1 MSISPYTS
9 SSAPTRCPLAT
20 LRPSAPD
27 IRTWVACTLTNVFE
41 RFSPRAM
48 RIIPMANEEARRLN
62 HHFMGPEHLL
72 LALLRQGTGVAAE
85 ALQRFGVSLE
95 AVESEVLKRV
105 AAGKAVVD
113 ETLQFTPQAKM
124 ALELSSCEAL
134 RLNHGYIG
142 TEHLLLGIIQA
153 GDGVAVEV
161 LVSLGVDL
169 EQLRNEVI
177 DHISESSEWKDLAAD
192 YADEGGQSVSQV
204 AIGSTLDGVA
214 LEGLMEF
221 RPTPSP
227 KKVYRLGSSAWKQD
241 RVPFMIHL
249 GKPDAK
255 KTLCGWPRR
264 WLETTDTDVVE
275 QTDRYFGGRLPLCA
289 ACRSIANGGE
299 GGNFGPLIARGRM
312 GWFRPRPLK

>member
-1 MSISPYTS
+1 MPSLGS
-9 SSAPTRCPLAT
+9 SGANWAILRRSASDDSDLIGRY
-20 LRPSAPD
+20 
-27 IRTWVACTLTNVFE
+27 ACHVFE
-41 RFSPRAM
+41 RFSPQAR
-48 RIIPMANEEARRLN
+48 RIIIPLANEEARRLN

-72 LALLRQGTGVAAE
+72 LGLLRQGTGVAAE

-95 AVESEVLKRV
+95 AVENEVLKRV
-105 AAGKAVVD
+105 AGGKVVFD
-113 ETLQFTPQAKM
+113 ETLQFTKQAKM
-124 ALELSSCEAL
+124 ALDITLHEAL
-134 RLNHGYIG
+134 RLNHAYIG
-142 TEHLLLGIIQA
+142 TEHLLLGIIRA

-169 EQLRNEVI
+169 EQLRDEVI
-177 DHISESSEWKDLAAD
+177 DHITESTEWKPLAAD
-192 YADEGGQSVSQV
+192 FADEGRPSAAEV

-221 RPTPSP
+221 HVNPSP
-227 KKVYRLGSSAWKQD
+227 KKVHRLGSSAWKQE

-255 KTLCGWPRR
+255 KTLCGWPRG

-299 GGNFGPLIARGRM
+299 GGDFGPLIARGRM

>member
-1 MSISPYTS
+1 MSISPYAS
-9 SSAPTRCPLAT
+9 PSAPTGCPLAT

-124 ALELSSCEAL
+124 ALELSSREAL
-134 RLNHGYIG
+134 RLNHAYIG
-142 TEHLLLGIIQA
+142 TEHLLLGIIRS

-169 EQLRNEVI
+169 ERLRNDVI
-177 DHISESSEWKDLAAD
+177 EHITESTEWKTLEAD
-192 YADEGGQSVSQV
+192 PSEVAHEGGALSAAQV
-204 AIGSTLDGVA
+204 AIGSTLDGVV

-221 RPTPSP
+221 HPSPSP
-227 KKVYRLGSSAWKQD
+227 KKIYRLGSSE
-241 RVPFMIHL
+241 L
-249 GKPDAK
+249 DAGPH
-255 KTLCGWPRR
+255 TLHDSSGQARR
-264 WLETTDTDVVE
+264 QEDPVRLASALA
-275 QTDRYFGGRLPLCA
+275 GGHRH
-289 ACRSIANGGE
+289 
-299 GGNFGPLIARGRM
+299 
-312 GWFRPRPLK
+312 